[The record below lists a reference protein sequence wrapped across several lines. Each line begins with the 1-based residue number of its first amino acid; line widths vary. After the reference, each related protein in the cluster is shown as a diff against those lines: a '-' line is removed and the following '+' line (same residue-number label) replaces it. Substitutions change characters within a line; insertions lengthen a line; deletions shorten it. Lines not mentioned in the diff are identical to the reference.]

1 VIKDSFQKKD
11 GSMSD
16 LKATDND
23 VYNAIK
29 GEEQRELEKIV
40 LIASENYVSQA
51 VLEAQGSVFT
61 NKYAEG
67 YPSRRYYGGC
77 EFADAVESL
86 AIERARKIFG
96 AEHVNVQPHSGSSA
110 NMAVYFSVLQPG
122 DTIVGMGLPHGG
134 HLTHGASVSF
144 SGTLYKSFSYGV
156 DRKTELLDY
165 DEVER
170 LAVEH
175 KPKMIVCGYSAYS
188 RILDFPRFRK
198 IADKVGAYLM
208 ADIAHIAGLVAA
220 GEHPSPV
227 PHADFVTTTT
237 HKTLR
242 GPRGGMIM
250 CREKFGKA
258 VDKVIFPGIQG
269 GPLVHV
275 IAAKA
280 VSFKEALEP
289 GFRDYQ
295 RQVRKNA
302 QALAQRLT
310 EDGFRIVSGGT
321 ENHLMLVDL
330 TPKNITG
337 KDAEHALD
345 AAGITCNKNSIP
357 YDQKP
362 PVTTSGIRLG
372 TPIVTTRGMR
382 EPEMKAIGDLIC
394 EALKVI
400 NQPEKLA
407 AIREQTR
414 KFCSA
419 FPMFAK

>member
-1 VIKDSFQKKD
+1 
-11 GSMSD
+11 MSE
-16 LKATDND
+16 LKNIDID
-23 VYNAIK
+23 VYNAIQN
-29 GEEQRELEKIV
+29 EEQRELEKIL
-40 LIASENYVSQA
+40 LIASENCVSRA
-51 VLEAQGSVFT
+51 VLEAQGSIFT

-67 YPSRRYYGGC
+67 YPNRRYYGGC
-77 EFADAVESL
+77 QYADTVEQL
-86 AIERARKIFG
+86 AIDRAKQLFG
-96 AEHVNVQPHSGSSA
+96 CEHVNVQPHSGSTA
-110 NMAVYFSVLQPG
+110 NMAVYFSVLRPG
-122 DTIVGMGLPHGG
+122 DTILGMALPHGG

-144 SGTLYKSFSYGV
+144 SGQLYQSFSYGV
-156 DRKTELLDY
+156 DKTTELLDY

-170 LAVEH
+170 LAMEH
-175 KPKMIVCGYSAYS
+175 KPKMIVAGYSAYS
-188 RILDFPRFRK
+188 RVLDFARFRT

-250 CREKFGKA
+250 CREQFARA

-280 VSFKEALEP
+280 VAFKEALGP
-289 GFRDYQ
+289 GFKDYQ
-295 RQVRKNA
+295 RQVTKNA
-302 QALAQRLT
+302 KALAARLT
-310 EDGFRIVSGGT
+310 GDGLRIVSGGT
-321 ENHLMLVDL
+321 DNHLMLVDL

-337 KDAEHALD
+337 RDAEVALD
-345 AAGITCNKNSIP
+345 AAGITVNKNSIP

-372 TPIVTTRGMR
+372 TPLVTTRGMK
-382 EPEMKAIGDLIC
+382 EAEMKVIGDFIC
-394 EALKVI
+394 ETLA
-400 NQPEKLA
+400 NGHDPAKLA
-407 AIREQTR
+407 SIRERTKAFCV
-414 KFCSA
+414 KFPVFAGETVSA
-419 FPMFAK
+419 

>member
-1 VIKDSFQKKD
+1 
-11 GSMSD
+11 MSE
-16 LKATDND
+16 LKETDPE

-29 GEEQRELEKIV
+29 GEDERELSKIV

-67 YPSRRYYGGC
+67 YPNRRYYGGC
-77 EFADAVESL
+77 EFADQVELL
-86 AIERARKIFG
+86 AIERAKALFG
-96 AEHVNVQPHSGSSA
+96 AEHVNVQPHSGSQA
-110 NMAVYFSVLQPG
+110 NMAAYFSVLQPG
-122 DTIVGMGLPHGG
+122 DTILGMALPHGG

-156 DRKTELLDY
+156 DKKTELLDY

-175 KPKMIVCGYSAYS
+175 KPKMIVAGYSAYS
-188 RILDFPRFRK
+188 RILDFPRFRR

-208 ADIAHIAGLVAA
+208 ADIAHIAGLIAA

-227 PHADFVTTTT
+227 PYADFVTTTT

-250 CREKFGKA
+250 CMEKFAKA
-258 VDKVIFPGIQG
+258 VDKAIFPGIQG

-280 VSFKEALEP
+280 VSFKEALMPE
-289 GFRDYQ
+289 FKDYQ
-295 RQVRKNA
+295 RQVVKNA
-302 QALAQRLT
+302 KALARRLT
-310 EDGFRIVSGGT
+310 ADGFRIVSGTT

-337 KDAEHALD
+337 KDAEIALD

-382 EPEMKAIGDLIC
+382 EPEMKVVGDLIC
-394 EALKVI
+394 EALA
-400 NQPEKLA
+400 NTNAPDKLA
-407 AIREQTR
+407 ALRERT
-414 KFCSA
+414 KAFCNK
-419 FPMFAK
+419 FPMFAMEKAGV

>member
-1 VIKDSFQKKD
+1 
-11 GSMSD
+11 MSE
-16 LKATDND
+16 LKEADPE
-23 VYNAIK
+23 VYDAIK
-29 GEEQRELEKIV
+29 GEEERELSKIV
-40 LIASENYVSQA
+40 LIASENYVSNA
-51 VLEAQGSVFT
+51 VLEAQGSVLT

-67 YPSRRYYGGC
+67 YPHRRYYGGC
-77 EFADAVESL
+77 EFADQVESL
-86 AIERARKIFG
+86 AIERAKQLFG

-122 DTIVGMGLPHGG
+122 DAILGMGLPHGG

-144 SGTLYKSFSYGV
+144 SGQLYKSFAYGV

-175 KPKMIVCGYSAYS
+175 KPRMIVCGFSAYS
-188 RILDFPRFRK
+188 RVLDFPRFRK
-198 IADKVGAYLM
+198 IADRVGAYLM

-220 GEHPSPV
+220 DEHPNPF

-250 CREKFGKA
+250 CKEKFGKA

-280 VSFKEALEP
+280 VSFKEALQPE
-289 GFRDYQ
+289 FKDYQ
-295 RQVRKNA
+295 RQVKENA
-302 QALAQRLT
+302 QALAKRLT
-310 EDGFRIVSGGT
+310 EDGFRIVSGAT

-337 KDAEHALD
+337 KDAETWLD
-345 AAGITCNKNSIP
+345 AAGITCNKNSSP
-357 YDQKP
+357 FDQKP

-382 EPEMKAIGDLIC
+382 EPEMKIVGDLIC
-394 EALKVI
+394 EALS
-400 NQPEKLA
+400 NGHSPEKLA
-407 AIREQTR
+407 AIRERT
-414 KFCSA
+414 KAFCSK
-419 FPMFAK
+419 FPLFAMNMEEISNNK

>member
-1 VIKDSFQKKD
+1 MSELKDAD
-11 GSMSD
+11 PE
-16 LKATDND
+16 
-23 VYNAIK
+23 VYNAVM
-29 GEEQRELEKIV
+29 GEEERERSKIV
-40 LIASENYVSQA
+40 LIASENYVSPA

-67 YPSRRYYGGC
+67 YPGRRYYGGC
-77 EFADAVESL
+77 QFADIVENL
-86 AIERARKIFG
+86 AIERAKKLFG
-96 AEHVNVQPHSGSSA
+96 ADHVNVQPHSGSSA

-122 DTIVGMGLPHGG
+122 DTILGMGLPHGG

-170 LAVEH
+170 LAMEH
-175 KPKMIVCGYSAYS
+175 KPKMIVCGFSAYS
-188 RILDFPRFRK
+188 RVLDFARFRK

-227 PHADFVTTTT
+227 AHADFVTTTT

-250 CREKFGKA
+250 CREKFAKA

-280 VSFKEALEP
+280 VAFKEALEP
-289 GFRDYQ
+289 SFKDYQ
-295 RQVRKNA
+295 AQVVKNA
-302 QALAQRLT
+302 RALAKRLT

-321 ENHLMLVDL
+321 DNHLMLVDL
-330 TPKNITG
+330 SPKNITG
-337 KDAEHALD
+337 RDAENALD
-345 AAGITCNKNSIP
+345 AAGITLNKNSIP

-382 EPEMKAIGDLIC
+382 EPEMKVVGDLIC
-394 EALKVI
+394 EALA
-400 NQPEKLA
+400 NGHDPSKLA
-407 AIREQTR
+407 AVREKTR
-414 KFCSA
+414 AFCGR
-419 FPMFAK
+419 FPLFAMDKAGVQ

>member
-1 VIKDSFQKKD
+1 MSELKDAD
-11 GSMSD
+11 PE
-16 LKATDND
+16 
-23 VYNAIK
+23 VYNAVM
-29 GEEQRELEKIV
+29 GEEERERSKIV
-40 LIASENYVSQA
+40 LIASENYVSPA

-67 YPSRRYYGGC
+67 YPGRRYYGGC
-77 EFADAVESL
+77 QFADIVENL
-86 AIERARKIFG
+86 AIERAKKLFG
-96 AEHVNVQPHSGSSA
+96 ADHVNVQPHSGSSA

-122 DTIVGMGLPHGG
+122 DTILGMGLPHGG

-170 LAVEH
+170 LAMEH
-175 KPKMIVCGYSAYS
+175 KPKMIVCGFSAYS
-188 RILDFPRFRK
+188 RVLDFARFRK

-227 PHADFVTTTT
+227 AHADFVTTTT

-250 CREKFGKA
+250 CREKFAKA

-280 VSFKEALEP
+280 VAFKEALEP
-289 GFRDYQ
+289 SFKDYQ
-295 RQVRKNA
+295 AQVVKNA
-302 QALAQRLT
+302 RALAKRLT

-321 ENHLMLVDL
+321 DNHLMLVDL
-330 TPKNITG
+330 SPKNITG
-337 KDAEHALD
+337 RDAENALD
-345 AAGITCNKNSIP
+345 AAGITLNKNSIP

-382 EPEMKAIGDLIC
+382 EPEMKVIGDLIC
-394 EALKVI
+394 DALA
-400 NQPEKLA
+400 NGHDPSKLA
-407 AIREQTR
+407 AVRERTR
-414 KFCSA
+414 AFCGR
-419 FPMFAK
+419 FPLFAMDKASV

>member
-1 VIKDSFQKKD
+1 MSELKDFD
-11 GSMSD
+11 RE
-16 LKATDND
+16 

-29 GEEQRELEKIV
+29 GEEERELSKIV
-40 LIASENYVSQA
+40 LIASENYVSRA

-67 YPSRRYYGGC
+67 YPNRRYYGGC
-77 EFADAVESL
+77 EFADVVETL
-86 AIERARKIFG
+86 AIERAKKLFG
-96 AEHVNVQPHSGSSA
+96 CDHVNVQPHSGSSA

-122 DTIVGMGLPHGG
+122 DTILGMALPHGG

-144 SGTLYKSFSYGV
+144 SGMLYKSFSYGV
-156 DRKTELLDY
+156 DKKTELLDY

-175 KPKMIVCGYSAYS
+175 KPKMIIAGYSAYS
-188 RILDFPRFRK
+188 RVLDFARFRK

-227 PHADFVTTTT
+227 PYSDFVTTTT

-250 CREKFGKA
+250 CSEKFAKA

-280 VSFKEALEP
+280 VAFKEALLPE
-289 GFRDYQ
+289 FKEYQ
-295 RQVRKNA
+295 RQVIKNA
-302 QALAQRLT
+302 HALAKRLT

-321 ENHLMLVDL
+321 DNHLMLVDL
-330 TPKNITG
+330 SPKNITG
-337 KDAEHALD
+337 RDAETALD
-345 AAGITCNKNSIP
+345 AAGITVNKNSIP

-382 EPEMKAIGDLIC
+382 EPEMKIIGDLIC
-394 EALKVI
+394 DALS
-400 NQPEKLA
+400 NGHSLEKLA
-407 AIREQTR
+407 AIKERT
-414 KFCSA
+414 KVFCA
-419 FPMFAK
+419 KYPLFAMDKVNA

>member
-1 VIKDSFQKKD
+1 
-11 GSMSD
+11 MSE
-16 LKATDND
+16 LKETDPE

-29 GEEQRELEKIV
+29 GEDERELSKIV

-67 YPSRRYYGGC
+67 YPNRRYYGGC
-77 EFADAVESL
+77 EFADQVELL
-86 AIERARKIFG
+86 AIERAKALFG
-96 AEHVNVQPHSGSSA
+96 AEHVNVQPHSGSQA
-110 NMAVYFSVLQPG
+110 NMAAYFSVLQPG
-122 DTIVGMGLPHGG
+122 DTILGMALPHGG

-156 DRKTELLDY
+156 DKKTELLDY

-175 KPKMIVCGYSAYS
+175 KPKMIVAGYSAYS
-188 RILDFPRFRK
+188 RILDFPRFRR

-208 ADIAHIAGLVAA
+208 ADIAHIAGLIAA

-227 PHADFVTTTT
+227 PYADFVTTTT

-250 CREKFGKA
+250 CMEKFAKA
-258 VDKVIFPGIQG
+258 VDKAIFPGIQG

-280 VSFKEALEP
+280 VSFKEALMPE
-289 GFRDYQ
+289 FKDYQ
-295 RQVRKNA
+295 RQVVKNA
-302 QALAQRLT
+302 KALAQRLT
-310 EDGFRIVSGGT
+310 ADGFRIVSGTT

-337 KDAEHALD
+337 KDAEIALD

-357 YDQKP
+357 WDQKP

-382 EPEMKAIGDLIC
+382 EPEMKVIGDLIC
-394 EALKVI
+394 EALANI
-400 NQPEKLA
+400 NAPDKLA
-407 AIREQTR
+407 ALKERT
-414 KFCSA
+414 KAFCNK
-419 FPMFAK
+419 FPMFAMEKAGV

>member
-1 VIKDSFQKKD
+1 
-11 GSMSD
+11 MSELQD
-16 LKATDND
+16 TDID
-23 VYNAIK
+23 VYNAIQN
-29 GEEQRELEKIV
+29 EEKRELEKIL
-40 LIASENYVSQA
+40 LIASENCVSKA
-51 VLEAQGSVFT
+51 VLEAQGSIFT

-67 YPSRRYYGGC
+67 YPNRRYYGGC
-77 EFADAVESL
+77 QYADAVETL
-86 AIERARKIFG
+86 AIERAKQLFG
-96 AEHVNVQPHSGSSA
+96 CDHVNVQPHSGSSA

-122 DTIVGMGLPHGG
+122 DTILGMALPHGG

-144 SGTLYKSFSYGV
+144 SGQLYKSFSYHV
-156 DRKTELLDY
+156 DKQTELLDY

-170 LAVEH
+170 LAMEH
-175 KPKMIVCGYSAYS
+175 KPKMIVAGYSAYS
-188 RILDFPRFRK
+188 RILDFARFRK

-250 CREKFGKA
+250 CREKFAKA

-280 VSFKEALEP
+280 VSFKEALMPE
-289 GFRDYQ
+289 FKEYQ
-295 RQVRKNA
+295 RQVVKNA
-302 QALAQRLT
+302 KALAARLT

-321 ENHLMLVDL
+321 DNHLMLVDL

-337 KDAEHALD
+337 RDAETALD
-345 AAGITCNKNSIP
+345 LAGITVNKNSIP
-357 YDQKP
+357 WDQKP

-372 TPIVTTRGMR
+372 TPLVTTRGMK
-382 EPEMKAIGDLIC
+382 EPEMKIIGDLIC
-394 EALKVI
+394 EALANINDTAKV
-400 NQPEKLA
+400 A
-407 AIREQTR
+407 ALKERTKQ
-414 KFCSA
+414 FCA
-419 FPMFAK
+419 KYPMFAMEMARSSK

>member
-1 VIKDSFQKKD
+1 
-11 GSMSD
+11 MSE
-16 LKATDND
+16 LKETDPE
-23 VYNAIK
+23 VYNSIK
-29 GEEQRELEKIV
+29 GEEERELSKIV

-67 YPSRRYYGGC
+67 YPNRRYYGGC
-77 EFADAVESL
+77 EFADQVETL
-86 AIERARKIFG
+86 AIERAKQLFG

-122 DTIVGMGLPHGG
+122 DTILGMGLPHGG

-144 SGTLYKSFSYGV
+144 SGQLYKSFAYGV
-156 DRKTELLDY
+156 DKKTELLDY

-188 RILDFPRFRK
+188 RILDFARFRK

-220 GEHPSPV
+220 GEHPNPF
-227 PHADFVTTTT
+227 PYADFVTTTT

-250 CREKFGKA
+250 CKEKFGKA

-280 VSFKEALEP
+280 VSFKEALQPE
-289 GFRDYQ
+289 FKDYQ
-295 RQVRKNA
+295 RQVKKNA
-302 QALAQRLT
+302 QALARRLT
-310 EDGFRIVSGGT
+310 EDGFRIVSGAT

-337 KDAEHALD
+337 KDAETWLD
-345 AAGITCNKNSIP
+345 AAGITVNKNSIP
-357 YDQKP
+357 FDQKP

-382 EPEMKAIGDLIC
+382 EPEMKVVGDLIC
-394 EALKVI
+394 EALS
-400 NQPEKLA
+400 NGHAPEKLA
-407 AIREQTR
+407 ALREQTK
-414 KFCSA
+414 KFCA
-419 FPMFAK
+419 GFPLFAMEKAGV

>member
-1 VIKDSFQKKD
+1 MSELKDFD
-11 GSMSD
+11 RE
-16 LKATDND
+16 
-23 VYNAIK
+23 VYDAIK
-29 GEEQRELEKIV
+29 GEEERELSKIV
-40 LIASENYVSQA
+40 LIASENYVSRA

-67 YPSRRYYGGC
+67 YPNRRYYGGC
-77 EFADAVESL
+77 EFADVVENLAVE
-86 AIERARKIFG
+86 RAKKLFG
-96 AEHVNVQPHSGSSA
+96 CEHVNVQPHSGSSA

-122 DTIVGMGLPHGG
+122 DTILGMALPHGG

-156 DRKTELLDY
+156 DKRTELLDY
-165 DEVER
+165 DELER

-175 KPKMIVCGYSAYS
+175 KPRMIIAGYSAYS
-188 RILDFPRFRK
+188 RVLDFARFRK

-227 PHADFVTTTT
+227 PYADFVTTTT

-250 CREKFGKA
+250 CTEKFARA

-280 VSFKEALEP
+280 VAFKEALLPE
-289 GFRDYQ
+289 FKDYQ
-295 RQVRKNA
+295 RQVVKNA
-302 QALAQRLT
+302 RALAKRLT

-321 ENHLMLVDL
+321 DNHLMLVDL
-330 TPKNITG
+330 SPKNITG
-337 KDAEHALD
+337 RDAETALD
-345 AAGITCNKNSIP
+345 AAGITVNKNSIP

-382 EPEMKAIGDLIC
+382 EREMKIIGDLIC
-394 EALKVI
+394 DALS
-400 NQPEKLA
+400 NGGSPEKLA
-407 AIREQTR
+407 AIKERT
-414 KFCSA
+414 KGFCSKYA
-419 FPMFAK
+419 LFAMDKAAV

>member
-1 VIKDSFQKKD
+1 
-11 GSMSD
+11 MSE
-16 LKATDND
+16 LKETDPE

-29 GEEQRELEKIV
+29 GEDERELSKIV

-67 YPSRRYYGGC
+67 YPNRRYYGGC
-77 EFADAVESL
+77 EFADQVELL
-86 AIERARKIFG
+86 AIERAKALFG
-96 AEHVNVQPHSGSSA
+96 AEHVNVQPHSGSQA
-110 NMAVYFSVLQPG
+110 NMAAYFSVLQPG
-122 DTIVGMGLPHGG
+122 DTILGMALPHGG

-144 SGTLYKSFSYGV
+144 SGMLYKSFSYGV
-156 DRKTELLDY
+156 DKKTELLDY

-175 KPKMIVCGYSAYS
+175 KPKMIVAGYSAYS
-188 RILDFPRFRK
+188 RTLDFPRFRR
-198 IADKVGAYLM
+198 IANKVGAYLM
-208 ADIAHIAGLVAA
+208 ADIAHIAGLIAA

-227 PHADFVTTTT
+227 PYADFVTTTT

-250 CREKFGKA
+250 CMEKFAKA
-258 VDKVIFPGIQG
+258 VDKAIFPGIQG

-280 VSFKEALEP
+280 VSFKEALMPE
-289 GFRDYQ
+289 FKDYQ
-295 RQVRKNA
+295 RQVVKNA
-302 QALAQRLT
+302 KALARRLT
-310 EDGFRIVSGGT
+310 ADGFRIVSGTT

-337 KDAEHALD
+337 KDAEIALD

-382 EPEMKAIGDLIC
+382 EPEMKVIGDLIC
-394 EALKVI
+394 EALA
-400 NQPEKLA
+400 NTNAPDKLA
-407 AIREQTR
+407 ALKERT
-414 KFCSA
+414 KAFCNK
-419 FPMFAK
+419 FPMFAMEKAGV

>member
-1 VIKDSFQKKD
+1 
-11 GSMSD
+11 MSELKEED
-16 LKATDND
+16 LE

-29 GEEQRELEKIV
+29 GEEERELSKIV
-40 LIASENYVSQA
+40 LIASENYVSHA

-67 YPSRRYYGGC
+67 YPNRRYYGGC
-77 EFADAVESL
+77 EFADQVETL
-86 AIERARKIFG
+86 AIERAKKLFG

-110 NMAVYFSVLQPG
+110 NMAVYFSVLKPG
-122 DTIVGMGLPHGG
+122 DTILGMGLPHGG

-144 SGTLYKSFSYGV
+144 SGQLYKSFSYGV
-156 DRKTELLDY
+156 DRNTELLDY

-175 KPKMIVCGYSAYS
+175 KPKMVICGFSAYS
-188 RILDFPRFRK
+188 RVLDFGRFRK

-250 CREKFGKA
+250 CKEKFAKA

-280 VSFKEALEP
+280 VSFKEALMPE
-289 GFRDYQ
+289 FKEYQ
-295 RQVRKNA
+295 RQVVKNA
-302 QALAQRLT
+302 KALAKRLT
-310 EDGFRIVSGGT
+310 QDGFRIVSGDT

-337 KDAEHALD
+337 RDAETALD
-345 AAGITCNKNSIP
+345 ASGITCNKNSIP

-382 EPEMKAIGDLIC
+382 EPEMKIIGDLIC
-394 EALKVI
+394 EALANGHEPARLASVR
-400 NQPEKLA
+400 EK
-407 AIREQTR
+407 TK
-414 KFCSA
+414 KFCSK
-419 FPMFAK
+419 FPLFAMEKAGV

>member
-1 VIKDSFQKKD
+1 
-11 GSMSD
+11 MSE
-16 LKATDND
+16 LKNIDID
-23 VYNAIK
+23 VYNAIQN
-29 GEEQRELEKIV
+29 EEQRELEKIL
-40 LIASENYVSQA
+40 LIASENCVSRA
-51 VLEAQGSVFT
+51 VLEAQGSIFT

-67 YPSRRYYGGC
+67 YPNRRYYGGC
-77 EFADAVESL
+77 QYADTVEQL
-86 AIERARKIFG
+86 AIDRAKQLFG
-96 AEHVNVQPHSGSSA
+96 CEHVNVQPHSGSTA
-110 NMAVYFSVLQPG
+110 NMAVYFSVLRPG
-122 DTIVGMGLPHGG
+122 DTILGMALPHGG

-144 SGTLYKSFSYGV
+144 SGQLYQSFSYGV
-156 DRKTELLDY
+156 DKTTELLDY

-170 LAVEH
+170 LALEH
-175 KPKMIVCGYSAYS
+175 KPKMIVAGYSAYS
-188 RILDFPRFRK
+188 RVLDFARFRT

-250 CREKFGKA
+250 CREQFARA

-280 VSFKEALEP
+280 VAFKEALGP
-289 GFRDYQ
+289 GFKDYQ
-295 RQVRKNA
+295 RQVTKNA
-302 QALAQRLT
+302 KALAARLT
-310 EDGFRIVSGGT
+310 GDGLRIVSGGT
-321 ENHLMLVDL
+321 DNHLMLVDL

-337 KDAEHALD
+337 RDAEAALD
-345 AAGITCNKNSIP
+345 AAGITVNKNSIP

-372 TPIVTTRGMR
+372 TPLVTTRGMK
-382 EPEMKAIGDLIC
+382 EAEMKVIGDFIC
-394 EALKVI
+394 ETLA
-400 NQPEKLA
+400 NGHDPAKLA
-407 AIREQTR
+407 SIRERTKAFCV
-414 KFCSA
+414 KFPVFAGETVSA
-419 FPMFAK
+419 

>member
-1 VIKDSFQKKD
+1 
-11 GSMSD
+11 MSELKETD
-16 LKATDND
+16 LE

-29 GEEQRELEKIV
+29 GEEEREQSKIV
-40 LIASENYVSQA
+40 LIASENYVSHA

-67 YPSRRYYGGC
+67 YPGRRYYGGC
-77 EFADAVESL
+77 EFADEVETLAVG
-86 AIERARKIFG
+86 RAKQIFG
-96 AEHVNVQPHSGSSA
+96 AEHVNVQPHSGSQA
-110 NMAVYFSVLQPG
+110 NMAVYFSVLKPG
-122 DTIVGMGLPHGG
+122 DSILGMALPHGG

-156 DRKTELLDY
+156 DKKTEMLDY

-175 KPKMIVCGYSAYS
+175 RPRMIVCGYSAYS
-188 RILDFPRFRK
+188 RVLDFARFRK
-198 IADKVGAYLM
+198 IADKAGAYLM
-208 ADIAHIAGLVAA
+208 ADVAHIAGLIAA

-250 CREKFGKA
+250 CREQFGRA
-258 VDKVIFPGIQG
+258 VDKQIFPGIQG

-280 VSFKEALEP
+280 VAFKEALMPE
-289 GFRDYQ
+289 FRDYQ
-295 RQVRKNA
+295 RQVVKNA
-302 QALAQRLT
+302 RALAKRLV

-321 ENHLMLVDL
+321 DNHLMLVDL
-330 TPKNITG
+330 TPKGITG
-337 KDAEHALD
+337 KEAETALD
-345 AAGITCNKNSIP
+345 AAGITVNKNSIP

-382 EPEMKAIGDLIC
+382 EPEMKVIGDLIC
-394 EALKVI
+394 EAI
-400 NQPEKLA
+400 ANTGAPEKLA
-407 AIREQTR
+407 AIKERTR
-414 KFCSA
+414 AFCGKY
-419 FPMFAK
+419 PMFAMEKAEV

>member
-1 VIKDSFQKKD
+1 MSELKDFD
-11 GSMSD
+11 RE
-16 LKATDND
+16 
-23 VYNAIK
+23 VYDAIK
-29 GEEQRELEKIV
+29 GEEERELSKIV
-40 LIASENYVSQA
+40 LIASENYVSRA

-67 YPSRRYYGGC
+67 YPNRRYYGGC
-77 EFADAVESL
+77 EFADVVENLAVE
-86 AIERARKIFG
+86 RAKKLFG
-96 AEHVNVQPHSGSSA
+96 CEHVNVQPHSGSSA

-122 DTIVGMGLPHGG
+122 DTILGMALPHGG
-134 HLTHGASVSF
+134 HLTHCASVSF

-156 DRKTELLDY
+156 DKRTELLDY
-165 DEVER
+165 DELER
-170 LAVEH
+170 LAMEH
-175 KPKMIVCGYSAYS
+175 KPRMIIAGYSAYS
-188 RILDFPRFRK
+188 RVLDFARFRK

-227 PHADFVTTTT
+227 PYADFVTTTT

-250 CREKFGKA
+250 CTEKFARA

-280 VSFKEALEP
+280 VAFKEALLPE
-289 GFRDYQ
+289 FKDYQ
-295 RQVRKNA
+295 RQVVKNA
-302 QALAQRLT
+302 RALAKRLT

-321 ENHLMLVDL
+321 DNHLMLVDL
-330 TPKNITG
+330 SPKNITG
-337 KDAEHALD
+337 RDAETALD
-345 AAGITCNKNSIP
+345 AAGITVNKNSIP

-382 EPEMKAIGDLIC
+382 EREMKIIGDLIC
-394 EALKVI
+394 DALS
-400 NQPEKLA
+400 NGGSPEKLA
-407 AIREQTR
+407 AIKERT
-414 KFCSA
+414 KGFCSKYA
-419 FPMFAK
+419 LFAMDKAAV

>member
-1 VIKDSFQKKD
+1 
-11 GSMSD
+11 MSE
-16 LKATDND
+16 LKGTDPE

-29 GEEQRELEKIV
+29 GEEERELSKIV
-40 LIASENYVSQA
+40 LIASENYVSNA

-67 YPSRRYYGGC
+67 YPQKRYYGGC
-77 EFADAVESL
+77 EFADQVESL
-86 AIERARKIFG
+86 AIARAKKLFG
-96 AEHVNVQPHSGSSA
+96 AEHVNVQPHSGSQA

-122 DTIVGMGLPHGG
+122 DAILGMGLPHGG

-144 SGTLYKSFSYGV
+144 SGTLYKAFAYGV
-156 DRKTELLDY
+156 NKNTELLDY

-175 KPKMIVCGYSAYS
+175 KPKMIVAGYSAYS

-198 IADKVGAYLM
+198 IADMVGAYVM
-208 ADIAHIAGLVAA
+208 ADVAHIAGLIAA

-227 PHADFVTTTT
+227 PYADFVTTTT

-250 CREKFGKA
+250 CAEKFAKTI
-258 VDKVIFPGIQG
+258 DKVIFPGIQG
-269 GPLVHV
+269 GPLMHV

-280 VSFKEALEP
+280 VAFKEALQPE
-289 GFRDYQ
+289 FREYQ
-295 RQVRKNA
+295 RQVVKNA
-302 QALAQRLT
+302 RALARRLT
-310 EDGFRIVSGGT
+310 EDGLRIVSGGT
-321 ENHLMLVDL
+321 DNHLMLVDL

-337 KDAEHALD
+337 NEAEDALD
-345 AAGITCNKNSIP
+345 AAGITVNKNSIP

-362 PVTTSGIRLG
+362 PRVTSGVRLG

-382 EPEMKAIGDLIC
+382 EPEMKFIGDLIC
-394 EALKVI
+394 QALANVRS
-400 NQPEKLA
+400 PEKLA
-407 AIREQTR
+407 AIKERTR
-414 KFCSA
+414 AFCSK
-419 FPMFAK
+419 FPLFAMEKAGV